1 VCAAP
6 RSPASQG
13 TPASTPGEAAST
25 LSEAVLLAGRELAEA
40 GVDSPRLSA
49 ELLAAKAFGLT
60 RLELI
65 MRANERAEAA
75 GLTVF
80 RSLVARRAKG
90 EPVAYILGEKE
101 FFGLPFLVTPDV
113 LIPRPE
119 TELIVEEAQ
128 RVFQPGA
135 CFRFA
140 DCGTGSGA
148 LAVALAHV
156 FPAASGV
163 ALDLSGPALEIA
175 QRNAQANG
183 VEARLAF
190 LRADFTCLSLTPAS
204 LDLVVANPPYVTRD
218 EYAALSPEVRNFEPR
233 SALVSPEAG
242 LWHLRGLLP
251 VAQRAL
257 RPSGVLLCELGAGQG
272 TSALEI
278 VRMCGGG
285 FEKTRILK
293 DYAGLDR
300 VLKAERNSQK
310 CLESA

>member
-1 VCAAP
+1 
-6 RSPASQG
+6 
-13 TPASTPGEAAST
+13 
-25 LSEAVLLAGRELAEA
+25 VLLAGRDLAAA
-40 GVDSPRLSA
+40 GVDSPRPSA

-65 MRANERAEAA
+65 MQAKERPEAA
-75 GLTVF
+75 CLTAF

-101 FFGLPFLVTPDV
+101 FFGLPFRVTPAV

-128 RVFQPGA
+128 RVFPPDA

-140 DCGTGSGA
+140 DLGTGSGA

-156 FPAASGV
+156 FPASSGL
-163 ALDLSGPALEIA
+163 AIDLSGPALEIA
-175 QRNAQANG
+175 RQNAQANG
-183 VEARLAF
+183 VETRLAF
-190 LRADFTCLSLTPAS
+190 LHADFTRLSLAPAS
-204 LDLVVANPPYVTRD
+204 LDLVVANPPYVTQD
-218 EYAALSPEVRNFEPR
+218 EYAALSPEVRGFEPR
-233 SALVSPEAG
+233 SALVGPEAG

-278 VRMCGGG
+278 VRTCGRG
-285 FEKTRILK
+285 FEKARILK

-300 VLKAERNSQK
+300 ILKAERNSQK
-310 CLESA
+310 CRELA